1 MPSKLKNNKPK
12 TPPRAAVDK
21 NKVMLTVSSVVGFMK
36 EQVVQD
42 LMAVNSNNETSLNLN
57 NEELRKLCFYVES
70 SMTNSFIKSSNQIE
84 LSLK

>member
-42 LMAVNSNNETSLNLN
+42 LMAVNSNNETSLN

-70 SMTNSFIKSSNQIE
+70 SMTNSFIKASNQIE